1 MHLLKNKP
9 LHIME
14 NITNMEENQY
24 HHSIIDGLL
33 YFSKK
38 ARGNIKKEQIIH
50 FLGCDNHLNKWNI
63 FETAQL
69 LNLKCQFDTFDY
81 DKEKKNII
89 NTLIEIDKYWYVL
102 KDIKKEKLTIL
113 EPGNNIKSEFII
125 DKKKKLN
132 TLLLITKEPSPLSA
146 QFDFRWFIPS
156 LLRQKNALLFIF
168 ILACCCQLFAL
179 VSPLIFEIMI
189 DKVLTGRNLS
199 NLHLFGYLLILI
211 AVTEPLYL
219 YLRDKL
225 YIFISCQLGAEFSG
239 KVFQHLICL
248 PSHFFNQRQSG
259 QIITRIQ
266 ELSHIRQ
273 FITSSAFMRIL
284 DLVFIIVFISVMF
297 MYSSLLTWI
306 TLGALTL
313 YFLLWLICGPFI
325 RYWVEQEYQ
334 ANADNTSL
342 LTEAINGIE
351 TIKITATENKF
362 IESWQYKLT
371 DHISKRFS
379 GAKKALFAQQLIS
392 IIHKIA
398 TAIIL
403 WQGVNLIINA
413 QMSVG
418 ELIAF
423 NLFAAHITQPI
434 LRLAQ
439 CWQDFQQATISLRR
453 VGDIL
458 NPPTEHHP
466 HGTATVP
473 KITGSIVFSNVYF
486 RYANNTPDIIEALS
500 LSIPAGKFIGITGR
514 SGSGKSTLTRLIQR
528 LYMPQQGQIYIDG
541 MDLAI
546 ADPLSLRQSISLVL
560 QESFLFSGSILENI
574 RLSKPNASEREI
586 IEASQLA
593 GALDFIEQLPLGFNT
608 QVGERGRN
616 LSGGQRQRIA
626 LARALLTDPR
636 ILILDEATSALDYR
650 SEAQILANLPQ
661 ICKNRTV
668 ISIAHRLN
676 TLVHSDYIYVIDKG
690 RVLEEGTHA
699 HLIKNRALYYQ
710 LWKQQIQ

>member
-1 MHLLKNKP
+1 MS
-9 LHIME
+9 HIME

-38 ARGNIKKEQIIH
+38 GRGNIKKEQIIH
-50 FLGCDNHLNKWNI
+50 FLGCDNHLNKWNV
-63 FETAQL
+63 FESAKL
-69 LNLKCQFDTFDY
+69 LNLKCQFDILDY
-81 DKEKKNII
+81 DKKNSAMISTI
-89 NTLIEIDKYWYVL
+89 IEIDKHWYIL
-102 KDIKKEKLTIL
+102 KEIKKEKLIVFDPKNSI
-113 EPGNNIKSEFII
+113 EIEFII
-125 DKKKKLN
+125 DKKKKIN
-132 TLLLITKEPSPLSA
+132 ILLLITKEPSPLSA
-146 QFDFRWFIPS
+146 KFDFRWFIPS

-168 ILACCCQLFAL
+168 ILVCCSQLFAL
-179 VSPLIFEIMI
+179 VSPLIFEIMT
-189 DKVLTGRNLS
+189 DKVLTGRDLS
-199 NLHLFGYLLILI
+199 NLHLLGCLLILI
-211 AVTEPLYL
+211 AITEPLYL

-225 YIFISCQLGAEFSG
+225 YVFISCQLSAELSG
-239 KVFQHLICL
+239 KVFQHLIRL

-273 FITSSAFMRIL
+273 FITSSAFMLLL
-284 DLVFIIVFISVMF
+284 DLIFIIIFISVMF
-297 MYSSLLTWI
+297 TYSSLLTWI
-306 TLGALTL
+306 TLGSLTL

-362 IESWQYKLT
+362 IERWQYKLT
-371 DHISKRFS
+371 DHINKRFS

-398 TAIIL
+398 IATIL
-403 WQGVNLIINA
+403 WQGVNLIIKA

-418 ELIAF
+418 ELVAF

-458 NPPTEHHP
+458 NTPTEHQSY
-466 HGTATVP
+466 GTATVP
-473 KITGSIVFSNVYF
+473 KIKGSIVFSNVYF

-528 LYMPQQGQIYIDG
+528 LYTPQQGQIYIDG

-560 QESFLFSGSILENI
+560 QESYLFSGSIIENI
-574 RLSKPNASEREI
+574 RLSKPSASEREI

-608 QVGERGRN
+608 QVGERGHN

-636 ILILDEATSALDYR
+636 ILILDEATSALDYS

-690 RVLEEGTHA
+690 RVLEEGTHT
-699 HLIKNRALYYQ
+699 HLIENRALYYQ
-710 LWKQQIQ
+710 LWQQQIQ

>member
-1 MHLLKNKP
+1 
-9 LHIME
+9 ME
-14 NITNMEENQY
+14 NRVNMEENQY

-38 ARGNIKKEQIIH
+38 NRGNIKKEQIIH
-50 FLGCDNHLNKWNI
+50 FLGCDNHFNKWHI

-69 LNLKCQFDTFDY
+69 LNLKCRFDTFDY
-81 DKEKKNII
+81 DNKNSSMI
-89 NTLIEIDKYWYVL
+89 NTMIEINNYWYIL
-102 KDIKKEKLTIL
+102 KNTKNEKLTIFDPKNSI
-113 EPGNNIKSEFII
+113 EKEFII
-125 DKKKKLN
+125 DKKKNLN
-132 TLLLITKEPSPLSA
+132 ILLLIAKKPSSLSTK
-146 QFDFRWFIPS
+146 FNFRWFIPS
-156 LLRQKNALLFIF
+156 LLKQKNTLLFIF
-168 ILACCCQLFAL
+168 ILACCCQIFAL
-179 VSPLIFEIMI
+179 VTPLIFEIMI

-199 NLHLFGYLLILI
+199 NLHLFGYLLIMMAI
-211 AVTEPLYL
+211 TEPFYI

-225 YIFISCQLGAEFSG
+225 YIFISCQLSAEFSG
-239 KVFQHLICL
+239 KAFQHLIRL
-248 PSHFFNQRQSG
+248 PSHFFYQRQSG

-273 FITSSAFMRIL
+273 FMTNSAFMRIL
-284 DLVFIIVFISVMF
+284 DLIFIVVFIFVMF
-297 MYSSLLTWI
+297 TYSPLLTWI

-313 YFLLWLICGPFI
+313 YFILWLICGPFI

-334 ANADNTSL
+334 ANADSTSL

-351 TIKITATENKF
+351 TIKITATENDF
-362 IESWQYKLT
+362 IEKWQFKLT
-371 DHISKRFS
+371 DHINKRFS
-379 GAKKALFAQQLIS
+379 GAKKALFAQQCIS

-403 WQGVNLIINA
+403 WQGVNLIIKA
-413 QMSVG
+413 QMTVG

-458 NPPTEHHP
+458 NTPTERQS
-466 HGTATVP
+466 HGIATVP
-473 KITGSIVFSNVYF
+473 KMTGSIVFSNVYF
-486 RYANNTPDIIEALS
+486 RYTHNTPDVIEALS

-528 LYMPQQGQIYIDG
+528 FYIPQQGQIYIDG
-541 MDLAI
+541 MDIAI
-546 ADPLSLRQSISLVL
+546 ADPLSLRKSISLVL
-560 QESFLFSGSILENI
+560 QENFLFSGSILENI

-608 QVGERGRN
+608 QVGERGHN
-616 LSGGQRQRIA
+616 LSEGQRQRIA

-636 ILILDEATSALDYR
+636 ILILDEATSALDYG
-650 SEAQILANLPQ
+650 SEAQILANLPM
-661 ICKNRTV
+661 ICRNRTV

-676 TLVHSDYIYVIDKG
+676 TLAHSDYIYVIDKG
-690 RVLEEGTHA
+690 RVLEEGTHI
-699 HLIKNRALYYQ
+699 HLIENRALYYQ
-710 LWKQQIQ
+710 LWQQQTQ

>member
-1 MHLLKNKP
+1 M
-9 LHIME
+9 
-14 NITNMEENQY
+14 
-24 HHSIIDGLL
+24 
-33 YFSKK
+33 
-38 ARGNIKKEQIIH
+38 
-50 FLGCDNHLNKWNI
+50 
-63 FETAQL
+63 
-69 LNLKCQFDTFDY
+69 
-81 DKEKKNII
+81 
-89 NTLIEIDKYWYVL
+89 
-102 KDIKKEKLTIL
+102 
-113 EPGNNIKSEFII
+113 
-125 DKKKKLN
+125 
-132 TLLLITKEPSPLSA
+132 TKEPSPLSA
-146 QFDFRWFIPS
+146 KFDFRWFIPS
-156 LLRQKNALLFIF
+156 LLRQKNTLLFIF
-168 ILACCCQLFAL
+168 ILACFCQLFAL

-266 ELSHIRQ
+266 ELSLIRQ

-284 DLVFIIVFISVMF
+284 DLFFIIVFISVMF
-297 MYSSLLTWI
+297 TYSSLLTWI

-362 IESWQYKLT
+362 IENWQYKLT
-371 DHISKRFS
+371 DHINKRFS

-413 QMSVG
+413 QISVG

-423 NLFAAHITQPI
+423 NLFTAHITQPI

-458 NPPTEHHP
+458 NTPTEYHP
-466 HGTATVP
+466 YGTATVP

-486 RYANNTPDIIEALS
+486 RYANNTPDVIEALS

-514 SGSGKSTLTRLIQR
+514 SGSGKSTLTRLLQR
-528 LYMPQQGQIYIDG
+528 LYTPQQGQIYIDG

-586 IEASQLA
+586 IEASLLA

-636 ILILDEATSALDYR
+636 ILILDEATSALDYK

-699 HLIKNRALYYQ
+699 YLIENRALYYQ

>member
-1 MHLLKNKP
+1 MD
-9 LHIME
+9 
-14 NITNMEENQY
+14 NIINMEENQY

-38 ARGNIKKEQIIH
+38 GRRNIKKEQIIH

-81 DKEKKNII
+81 DKEKKTII
-89 NTLIEIDKYWYVL
+89 NTLIEIDKHWYIL

-113 EPGNNIKSEFII
+113 EPRNSIKSEFIF

-146 QFDFRWFIPS
+146 KFDFHWFIPS

-179 VSPLIFEIMI
+179 VGPLIFEIMI

-239 KVFQHLICL
+239 KVFQHLIGL

-273 FITSSAFMRIL
+273 FITNSAFMRIL

-371 DHISKRFS
+371 DHINKRFS

-403 WQGVNLIINA
+403 WQGVNLIIKA

-453 VGDIL
+453 IGDIL
-458 NPPTEHHP
+458 NTPTEHHP
-466 HGTATVP
+466 YGTATVP
-473 KITGSIVFSNVYF
+473 KITGSIIFSNVYF
-486 RYANNTPDIIEALS
+486 RYANNTPDVIEALS

-528 LYMPQQGQIYIDG
+528 LYTPQQGQIYIDG

-699 HLIKNRALYYQ
+699 HLIENRALYYQ

>member
-1 MHLLKNKP
+1 
-9 LHIME
+9 
-14 NITNMEENQY
+14 
-24 HHSIIDGLL
+24 
-33 YFSKK
+33 
-38 ARGNIKKEQIIH
+38 
-50 FLGCDNHLNKWNI
+50 
-63 FETAQL
+63 
-69 LNLKCQFDTFDY
+69 
-81 DKEKKNII
+81 
-89 NTLIEIDKYWYVL
+89 
-102 KDIKKEKLTIL
+102 
-113 EPGNNIKSEFII
+113 

-146 QFDFRWFIPS
+146 KFDFRWFIPS
-156 LLRQKNALLFIF
+156 LLRQKNTLLFIF
-168 ILACCCQLFAL
+168 ILACFCQLFAL

-284 DLVFIIVFISVMF
+284 DLFFIIVFISVMF
-297 MYSSLLTWI
+297 TYSSLLTWI

-362 IESWQYKLT
+362 IENWQYKLT
-371 DHISKRFS
+371 DHINKRFS

-413 QMSVG
+413 QISVG

-423 NLFAAHITQPI
+423 NLFTAHITQPI

-458 NPPTEHHP
+458 NTPTEYHP
-466 HGTATVP
+466 YGTATVP

-486 RYANNTPDIIEALS
+486 RYANNTPDVIEALS

-514 SGSGKSTLTRLIQR
+514 SGSGKSTLTRLLQR
-528 LYMPQQGQIYIDG
+528 LYTPQQGQIYIDG

-586 IEASQLA
+586 IEASLLA

-636 ILILDEATSALDYR
+636 ILILDEATSALDYK

-699 HLIKNRALYYQ
+699 YLIENRALYYQ

>member
-1 MHLLKNKP
+1 
-9 LHIME
+9 ME
-14 NITNMEENQY
+14 NITNMEKSQY

-38 ARGNIKKEQIIH
+38 GRGNIKKEQIIH

-89 NTLIEIDKYWYVL
+89 NTLIEIDKHWYIL
-102 KDIKKEKLTIL
+102 KDIKKEKIIVL
-113 EPGNNIKSEFII
+113 EPRNNIKSEFII

-146 QFDFRWFIPS
+146 KFDFRWFIPS
-156 LLRQKNALLFIF
+156 LLRQKNILLFIF
-168 ILACCCQLFAL
+168 ILACFCQLFAL

-199 NLHLFGYLLILI
+199 NLHLFSYLLILI

-284 DLVFIIVFISVMF
+284 DLFFIIVFISVMF
-297 MYSSLLTWI
+297 TYSSLLTWI

-362 IESWQYKLT
+362 IENWQYKLT
-371 DHISKRFS
+371 DHINKRFS

-413 QMSVG
+413 QISVG

-423 NLFAAHITQPI
+423 NLFTAHITQPI

-458 NPPTEHHP
+458 NTPTEYHP
-466 HGTATVP
+466 YGTATVP

-486 RYANNTPDIIEALS
+486 RYANNTPDVIEALS
-500 LSIPAGKFIGITGR
+500 YLFLPVNLSVLRGVLVQERALLHVCSNVFIRLNKGKFI
-514 SGSGKSTLTRLIQR
+514 L
-528 LYMPQQGQIYIDG
+528 MEW
-541 MDLAI
+541 
-546 ADPLSLRQSISLVL
+546 ISLSPIHSLYAKVL
-560 QESFLFSGSILENI
+560 ALFYKRVFYLVAQSLKIFVYQNPT
-574 RLSKPNASEREI
+574 RVKER
-586 IEASQLA
+586 
-593 GALDFIEQLPLGFNT
+593 
-608 QVGERGRN
+608 
-616 LSGGQRQRIA
+616 
-626 LARALLTDPR
+626 
-636 ILILDEATSALDYR
+636 
-650 SEAQILANLPQ
+650 
-661 ICKNRTV
+661 
-668 ISIAHRLN
+668 
-676 TLVHSDYIYVIDKG
+676 
-690 RVLEEGTHA
+690 
-699 HLIKNRALYYQ
+699 
-710 LWKQQIQ
+710 

>member
-1 MHLLKNKP
+1 
-9 LHIME
+9 ME
-14 NITNMEENQY
+14 GNQY
-24 HHSIIDGLL
+24 HDSIIDGLL

-38 ARGNIKKEQIIH
+38 GRGNIKKAQIIH

-81 DKEKKNII
+81 DKEKKTII
-89 NTLIEIDKYWYVL
+89 NTLIEIDKHWYIL

-113 EPGNNIKSEFII
+113 EPRNSIKSEFII

-146 QFDFRWFIPS
+146 KFDFRWFIPS

-179 VSPLIFEIMI
+179 VGPLIFEIMI
-189 DKVLTGRNLS
+189 DKILTGRNLS

-239 KVFQHLICL
+239 KVFQHLIGL

-273 FITSSAFMRIL
+273 FITNSAFMRIL

-371 DHISKRFS
+371 DHINKRFS

-403 WQGVNLIINA
+403 WQGVNLIIKA

-453 VGDIL
+453 IGDIL
-458 NPPTEHHP
+458 NTPTEHHP
-466 HGTATVP
+466 YGTATVP
-473 KITGSIVFSNVYF
+473 KITGSIIFSNVYF
-486 RYANNTPDIIEALS
+486 RYANNTPDVIEALS

-528 LYMPQQGQIYIDG
+528 LYTPQQGQIYIDG

-699 HLIKNRALYYQ
+699 HLIENRALYYQ

>member
-1 MHLLKNKP
+1 MD
-9 LHIME
+9 
-14 NITNMEENQY
+14 NIINMEENQY

-38 ARGNIKKEQIIH
+38 GRRNIKKEQIIH

-81 DKEKKNII
+81 DKEKKTII
-89 NTLIEIDKYWYVL
+89 NTLIEIDKHWYIL

-113 EPGNNIKSEFII
+113 EPRNSIKSEFII

-146 QFDFRWFIPS
+146 KFDFHWFIPS

-179 VSPLIFEIMI
+179 VGPLIFEIMI

-239 KVFQHLICL
+239 KVFQHLIGL

-273 FITSSAFMRIL
+273 FITNSAFMRIL

-371 DHISKRFS
+371 DHINKRFS

-403 WQGVNLIINA
+403 WQGVNLIIKA

-453 VGDIL
+453 IGDIL
-458 NPPTEHHP
+458 NTPTEHHP
-466 HGTATVP
+466 YGTATVP
-473 KITGSIVFSNVYF
+473 KITGSIIFSNVYF
-486 RYANNTPDIIEALS
+486 RYANNTPDVIEALS

-528 LYMPQQGQIYIDG
+528 LYTPQQGQIYIDG

-699 HLIKNRALYYQ
+699 HLIENRALYYQ

>member
-1 MHLLKNKP
+1 
-9 LHIME
+9 
-14 NITNMEENQY
+14 
-24 HHSIIDGLL
+24 
-33 YFSKK
+33 
-38 ARGNIKKEQIIH
+38 
-50 FLGCDNHLNKWNI
+50 
-63 FETAQL
+63 
-69 LNLKCQFDTFDY
+69 
-81 DKEKKNII
+81 
-89 NTLIEIDKYWYVL
+89 
-102 KDIKKEKLTIL
+102 
-113 EPGNNIKSEFII
+113 
-125 DKKKKLN
+125 
-132 TLLLITKEPSPLSA
+132 
-146 QFDFRWFIPS
+146 
-156 LLRQKNALLFIF
+156 
-168 ILACCCQLFAL
+168 
-179 VSPLIFEIMI
+179 MI

-284 DLVFIIVFISVMF
+284 DLFFIIVFISVMF
-297 MYSSLLTWI
+297 TYSSLLTWI

-362 IESWQYKLT
+362 IENWQYKLT
-371 DHISKRFS
+371 DHINKRFS

-413 QMSVG
+413 QISVG

-423 NLFAAHITQPI
+423 NLFTAHITQPI

-458 NPPTEHHP
+458 NTPTEYHP
-466 HGTATVP
+466 YGTATVP

-486 RYANNTPDIIEALS
+486 RYANNTPDVIEALS

-514 SGSGKSTLTRLIQR
+514 SGSGKSTLTRLLQR
-528 LYMPQQGQIYIDG
+528 LYTPQQGQIYIDG

-586 IEASQLA
+586 IEASLLA

-636 ILILDEATSALDYR
+636 ILILDEATSALDYK

-699 HLIKNRALYYQ
+699 YLIENRALYYQ

>member
-1 MHLLKNKP
+1 
-9 LHIME
+9 
-14 NITNMEENQY
+14 
-24 HHSIIDGLL
+24 
-33 YFSKK
+33 
-38 ARGNIKKEQIIH
+38 
-50 FLGCDNHLNKWNI
+50 
-63 FETAQL
+63 
-69 LNLKCQFDTFDY
+69 
-81 DKEKKNII
+81 
-89 NTLIEIDKYWYVL
+89 
-102 KDIKKEKLTIL
+102 
-113 EPGNNIKSEFII
+113 
-125 DKKKKLN
+125 LN

-146 QFDFRWFIPS
+146 KFDFRWFIPS

-179 VSPLIFEIMI
+179 VGPLIFEIMI

-239 KVFQHLICL
+239 KVFQHLIGL

-273 FITSSAFMRIL
+273 FITNSAFMRIL

-371 DHISKRFS
+371 DHINKRFS

-403 WQGVNLIINA
+403 WQGVNLIIKA

-453 VGDIL
+453 IGDIL
-458 NPPTEHHP
+458 NTPTEHHP
-466 HGTATVP
+466 YGTATVP
-473 KITGSIVFSNVYF
+473 KITGSIIFSNVYF
-486 RYANNTPDIIEALS
+486 RYANNTPDVIEALS

-528 LYMPQQGQIYIDG
+528 LYTPQQGQIYIDG

-699 HLIKNRALYYQ
+699 HLIENRALYYQ

>member
-1 MHLLKNKP
+1 
-9 LHIME
+9 
-14 NITNMEENQY
+14 
-24 HHSIIDGLL
+24 
-33 YFSKK
+33 
-38 ARGNIKKEQIIH
+38 
-50 FLGCDNHLNKWNI
+50 
-63 FETAQL
+63 
-69 LNLKCQFDTFDY
+69 
-81 DKEKKNII
+81 
-89 NTLIEIDKYWYVL
+89 
-102 KDIKKEKLTIL
+102 KDIKKEKFIVL
-113 EPGNNIKSEFII
+113 EPRNNIKSEFII

-146 QFDFRWFIPS
+146 KFDFRWFIPS
-156 LLRQKNALLFIF
+156 LLRQKNILLFIF
-168 ILACCCQLFAL
+168 ILACFCQLFAL

-199 NLHLFGYLLILI
+199 NLHLFSYLLILI

-284 DLVFIIVFISVMF
+284 DLFFIIVFISVMF
-297 MYSSLLTWI
+297 TYSSLLTWI

-362 IESWQYKLT
+362 IENWQYKLT
-371 DHISKRFS
+371 DHINKRFS

-413 QMSVG
+413 QISVG

-423 NLFAAHITQPI
+423 NLFTAHITQPI

-458 NPPTEHHP
+458 NTPTEYHP
-466 HGTATVP
+466 YGTATVP

-486 RYANNTPDIIEALS
+486 RYANNTPDVIEALS

-514 SGSGKSTLTRLIQR
+514 SGSGKSSLTRLLQR
-528 LYMPQQGQIYIDG
+528 LYTPQQGQIYIDG

-586 IEASQLA
+586 IEASLLA
-593 GALDFIEQLPLGFNT
+593 GALNFIEQLPLGFNT

-636 ILILDEATSALDYR
+636 ILILDEATSALDYK

-699 HLIKNRALYYQ
+699 YLIENRALYYQ

>member
-1 MHLLKNKP
+1 M
-9 LHIME
+9 I
-14 NITNMEENQY
+14 
-24 HHSIIDGLL
+24 
-33 YFSKK
+33 
-38 ARGNIKKEQIIH
+38 
-50 FLGCDNHLNKWNI
+50 
-63 FETAQL
+63 
-69 LNLKCQFDTFDY
+69 
-81 DKEKKNII
+81 
-89 NTLIEIDKYWYVL
+89 
-102 KDIKKEKLTIL
+102 
-113 EPGNNIKSEFII
+113 
-125 DKKKKLN
+125 KKKKLN

-146 QFDFRWFIPS
+146 KFDFRWFIPS
-156 LLRQKNALLFIF
+156 LLRQKNTLLFIF
-168 ILACCCQLFAL
+168 ILACFCQLFAL

-266 ELSHIRQ
+266 ELSLIRQ

-284 DLVFIIVFISVMF
+284 DLFFIIVFISVMF
-297 MYSSLLTWI
+297 TYSSLLTWI

-362 IESWQYKLT
+362 IENWQYKLT
-371 DHISKRFS
+371 DHINKRFS

-413 QMSVG
+413 QISVG

-423 NLFAAHITQPI
+423 NLFTAHITQPI

-458 NPPTEHHP
+458 NTPTEYHP
-466 HGTATVP
+466 YGTATVP

-486 RYANNTPDIIEALS
+486 RYANNTPDVIEALS

-514 SGSGKSTLTRLIQR
+514 SGSGKSTLTRLLQR
-528 LYMPQQGQIYIDG
+528 LYTPQQGQIYIDG

-586 IEASQLA
+586 IEASLLA

-636 ILILDEATSALDYR
+636 ILILDEATSALDYK

-699 HLIKNRALYYQ
+699 YLIENRALYYQ

>member
-1 MHLLKNKP
+1 
-9 LHIME
+9 
-14 NITNMEENQY
+14 
-24 HHSIIDGLL
+24 
-33 YFSKK
+33 
-38 ARGNIKKEQIIH
+38 
-50 FLGCDNHLNKWNI
+50 
-63 FETAQL
+63 
-69 LNLKCQFDTFDY
+69 
-81 DKEKKNII
+81 
-89 NTLIEIDKYWYVL
+89 
-102 KDIKKEKLTIL
+102 
-113 EPGNNIKSEFII
+113 
-125 DKKKKLN
+125 
-132 TLLLITKEPSPLSA
+132 
-146 QFDFRWFIPS
+146 
-156 LLRQKNALLFIF
+156 
-168 ILACCCQLFAL
+168 
-179 VSPLIFEIMI
+179 MI

-266 ELSHIRQ
+266 ELSLIRQ

-284 DLVFIIVFISVMF
+284 DLFFIIVFISVMF
-297 MYSSLLTWI
+297 TYSSLLTWI

-362 IESWQYKLT
+362 IENWQYKLT
-371 DHISKRFS
+371 DHINKRFS

-413 QMSVG
+413 QISVG

-423 NLFAAHITQPI
+423 NLFTAHITQPI

-458 NPPTEHHP
+458 NTPTEYHP
-466 HGTATVP
+466 YGTATVP

-486 RYANNTPDIIEALS
+486 RYANNTPDVIEALS

-514 SGSGKSTLTRLIQR
+514 SGSGKSTLTRLLQR
-528 LYMPQQGQIYIDG
+528 LYTPQQGQIYIDG

-586 IEASQLA
+586 IEASLLA

-636 ILILDEATSALDYR
+636 ILILDEATSALDYK

-699 HLIKNRALYYQ
+699 YLIENRALYYQ

>member
-1 MHLLKNKP
+1 
-9 LHIME
+9 
-14 NITNMEENQY
+14 MEENQY

-38 ARGNIKKEQIIH
+38 GRRNIKKEQIIH

-81 DKEKKNII
+81 DKEKKTII
-89 NTLIEIDKYWYVL
+89 NTLIEIDKHWYIL

-113 EPGNNIKSEFII
+113 EPRNSIKSEFII

-146 QFDFRWFIPS
+146 KFDFHWFIPS

-179 VSPLIFEIMI
+179 VGPLIFEIMI

-239 KVFQHLICL
+239 KVFQHLIGL

-273 FITSSAFMRIL
+273 FITNSAFMRIL

-371 DHISKRFS
+371 DHINKRFS

-403 WQGVNLIINA
+403 WQGVNLIIKA

-453 VGDIL
+453 IGDIL
-458 NPPTEHHP
+458 NTPTEHHP
-466 HGTATVP
+466 YGTATVP
-473 KITGSIVFSNVYF
+473 KITGSIIFSNVYF
-486 RYANNTPDIIEALS
+486 RYANNTPDVIEALS

-528 LYMPQQGQIYIDG
+528 LYTPQQGQIYIDG

-699 HLIKNRALYYQ
+699 HLIENRALYYQ